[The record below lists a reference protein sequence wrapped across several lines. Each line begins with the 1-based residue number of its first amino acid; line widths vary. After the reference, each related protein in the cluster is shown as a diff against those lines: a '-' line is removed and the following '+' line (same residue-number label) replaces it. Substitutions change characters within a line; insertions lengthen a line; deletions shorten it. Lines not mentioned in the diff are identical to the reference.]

1 MRSDIGFYSNR
12 DAVILYDQP
21 LKVPNAHYNSDVT
34 LYWFQ
39 CGSFTTV
46 PFAFN
51 ERPIYEFF
59 IVESSD
65 TL

>member
-1 MRSDIGFYSNR
+1 MWSDIRFYSNR

-34 LYWFQ
+34 LHWFQ
-39 CGSFTTV
+39 CGSFTIV